1 MRQLYAGRLQ
11 QSDAAD
17 ALVELRRV
25 RSELAELPPA
35 HVIWSFEDR
44 TQHPPWGDHIAP
56 DIDSLATYF
65 VTAHGRDLIA
75 LLAEVFEA
83 LKEGEDRS
91 ARIVDY

>member
-1 MRQLYAGRLQ
+1 MSSTERTAGGTEVA
-11 QSDAAD
+11 SAH
-17 ALVELRRV
+17 LRGTGSAQTV
-25 RSELAELPPA
+25 S
-35 HVIWSFEDR
+35 
-44 TQHPPWGDHIAP
+44 

-83 LKEGEDRS
+83 LQEGEDTS